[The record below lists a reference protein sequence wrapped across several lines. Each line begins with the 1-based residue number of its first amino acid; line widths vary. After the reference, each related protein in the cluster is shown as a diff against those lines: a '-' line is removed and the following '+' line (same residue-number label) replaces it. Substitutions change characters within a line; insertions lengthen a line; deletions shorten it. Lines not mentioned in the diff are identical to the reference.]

1 MQTLNSVKKL
11 VCDVQ
16 YNGWDFVI
24 TEKGDGFLLQIQFM
38 EKDTDESGK
47 VELQKC
53 RKWYISPYSCDAEII
68 RTCFIAVKQAEEHE
82 LCERFRFKGRQIY
95 NPHIDPVQLA
105 AFVEGNPFQTRN

>member
-1 MQTLNSVKKL
+1 MQTIDNVKKL
-11 VCDVQ
+11 VGDVQ
-16 YNGWDFVI
+16 YNKWDFVV

-38 EKDTDESGK
+38 GEDTDGSGK

-53 RKWYISPYSCDAEII
+53 RKWYISPHSCDAEIV

-82 LCERFRFKGRQIY
+82 LCERFRFKGKQIY

-105 AFVEGNPFQTRN
+105 TFVEGDPFQTRN